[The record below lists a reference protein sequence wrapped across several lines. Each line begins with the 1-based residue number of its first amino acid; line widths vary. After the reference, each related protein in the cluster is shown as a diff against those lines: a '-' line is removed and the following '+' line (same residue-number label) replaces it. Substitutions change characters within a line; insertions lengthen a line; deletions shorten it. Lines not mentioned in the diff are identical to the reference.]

1 MNIFNEF
8 KNKIKLIYQVI
19 SVQNNFFKDFDL
31 SKCVIE
37 IPRDET
43 HGDLACNIALV
54 LAKSLNR
61 PPREVAELFAV
72 ELEKDDNVLSVEV
85 AGPGFINI
93 KLDQSRWGKEIETI
107 LFHRQNFGKNNI
119 GVGQN
124 INIEFV
130 SANPTGPLHA
140 AHARGAILGDAL
152 ANLLSFSGYN
162 VTREYYINDAGSQI
176 AVLSK
181 SAYLRYCEALGDRI
195 SDIPEGLYPGD
206 YLIEVGQF
214 LATKYGDKLKSLPEK
229 SALEKIKPIVL
240 NIMMKS
246 IKKDLLRLGIEMDV
260 YSSESELVNEGKVS
274 DAIKKLEE
282 MGLIYQGKPEKP
294 KGQLDSNWKPRKQL
308 LFRSK
313 EFGDDI
319 DRPLQKSDKTWT
331 YFASDV
337 AYHFDKLTRTNG
349 LLIDVLGADHSGYV
363 KRMTAAVQA
372 MTGKK
377 EMLKVKQCGLVTLL
391 NKGQPVKMSKRAGNF
406 ITLSDVVDA
415 VGADVIRFVMLTR
428 KNDQAIEFDYAKV
441 TEKSRDNPVF
451 YVQYAHA
458 RASSVLRQKGK
469 ISGHTNLSLLT
480 DVHEIRLIKHL
491 ATWPK
496 YIESAVQN
504 YEPHRIAFYLMD
516 LASAFHG
523 LWNAGRENPD
533 LKFIHQTNTEL
544 TNARIQLV
552 EATASITK
560 LGLNLLSIKALEEM

>member
-1 MNIFNEF
+1 
-8 KNKIKLIYQVI
+8 
-19 SVQNNFFKDFDL
+19 
-31 SKCVIE
+31 
-37 IPRDET
+37 
-43 HGDLACNIALV
+43 
-54 LAKSLNR
+54 
-61 PPREVAELFAV
+61 
-72 ELEKDDNVLSVEV
+72 
-85 AGPGFINI
+85 
-93 KLDQSRWGKEIETI
+93 
-107 LFHRQNFGKNNI
+107 
-119 GVGQN
+119 
-124 INIEFV
+124 
-130 SANPTGPLHA
+130 
-140 AHARGAILGDAL
+140 
-152 ANLLSFSGYN
+152 
-162 VTREYYINDAGSQI
+162 
-176 AVLSK
+176 
-181 SAYLRYCEALGDRI
+181 
-195 SDIPEGLYPGD
+195 
-206 YLIEVGQF
+206 
-214 LATKYGDKLKSLPEK
+214 
-229 SALEKIKPIVL
+229 
-240 NIMMKS
+240 
-246 IKKDLLRLGIEMDV
+246 
-260 YSSESELVNEGKVS
+260 
-274 DAIKKLEE
+274 
-282 MGLIYQGKPEKP
+282 
-294 KGQLDSNWKPRKQL
+294 
-308 LFRSK
+308 
-313 EFGDDI
+313 
-319 DRPLQKSDKTWT
+319 
-331 YFASDV
+331 
-337 AYHFDKLTRTNG
+337 
-349 LLIDVLGADHSGYV
+349 
-363 KRMTAAVQA
+363 
-372 MTGKK
+372 
-377 EMLKVKQCGLVTLL
+377 MLKVKQCGLVTLL